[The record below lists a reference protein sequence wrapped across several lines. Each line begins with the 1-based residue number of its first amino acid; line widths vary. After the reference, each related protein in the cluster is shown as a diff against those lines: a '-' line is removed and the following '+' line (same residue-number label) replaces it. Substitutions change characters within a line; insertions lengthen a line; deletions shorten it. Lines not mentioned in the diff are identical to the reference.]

1 MIKKKGLLSAEF
13 EIRNVPI
20 LLSESL
26 KEWQRPAAIGKQ
38 PGERDT
44 PARTRWYA
52 GMIGLRLLHYFHC
65 ASDLKGKKS
74 AGQTPLSG
82 ADWLESIVS
91 LEFALQ
97 YPCPLRARHSE
108 AQLRRWGR
116 LSNLHTRLTTGD
128 TFVPTDD
135 KIKWVEE
142 AREEI
147 ELMQA
152 ETTIC
157 PSCPA
162 SLPLAI
168 AGEGEAVGCLGRITY
183 PIEAQFEKFLADRV
197 QLILDT
203 VDQIDQPRLLRIL
216 VDSES
221 PFDGEAAKELRRVTT
236 AEGLRF
242 FELRLP
248 IALAREAARIT
259 TDNLFDL
266 LGGFHS
272 DQLEATSYTRELPPT
287 ATADYYDFLDLL
299 LRNDLNQSEL
309 ERLKGR
315 SRNYEQYLRLLTAIE
330 QAEALEARVL
340 LD

>member
-1 MIKKKGLLSAEF
+1 
-13 EIRNVPI
+13 
-20 LLSESL
+20 
-26 KEWQRPAAIGKQ
+26 
-38 PGERDT
+38 
-44 PARTRWYA
+44 
-52 GMIGLRLLHYFHC
+52 
-65 ASDLKGKKS
+65 
-74 AGQTPLSG
+74 
-82 ADWLESIVS
+82 VS
-91 LEFALQ
+91 LEFAIQ
-97 YPCPLRARHSE
+97 YPCALRARHSE

-116 LSNLHTRLTTGD
+116 LSNLHTKLTTGD
-128 TFVPTDD
+128 TSVPSEE
-135 KIKWVEE
+135 KIKWVED
-142 AREEI
+142 ARVEI
-147 ELMQA
+147 ELMQT

-157 PSCPA
+157 PNCPA
-162 SLPLAI
+162 CLPLGV
-168 AGEGEAVGCLGRITY
+168 AGEGEAVGCLGRVTY

-197 QLILDT
+197 QLVLDT
-203 VDQIDQPRLLRIL
+203 VDQADQPRLLRIL

-248 IALAREAARIT
+248 IILAREAARIT

-272 DQLEATSYTRELPPT
+272 ELRHDTSYTRELPPT
-287 ATADYYDFLDLL
+287 ATADYYDFLDLV

-309 ERLKGR
+309 ERLR
-315 SRNYEQYLRLLTAIE
+315 SRSKNYEQYLRLLAAIE